1 MMTPY
6 KLKLINNNKLNNK
19 LNNNNENDEA
29 LIQLDN
35 SNILERDTSDEI
47 NYETD
52 IQPQYSSDM
61 IENKSIK
68 NKTNYNSIYSE
79 YNKNITASYIYRYT
93 FYINLLAIIG
103 LVINIF
109 CYYDIKCI
117 VDNKNK
123 KYIDTIIINIYNINI
138 IYYYVNI
145 ILMWYVFYISINIL
159 TFLCG
164 LCMSIKMIIIM
175 HLLKINNIIFISSL
189 LLRFLQFT
197 ILSICIF
204 TDTYIFQLYNNNKT
218 IIYYNNTNTTT
229 LNIHIPLYLELIIL
243 ETILYIFIAFMIGII
258 NSKISIVQT
267 VV

>member
-1 MMTPY
+1 MTPY
-6 KLKLINNNKLNNK
+6 KYRLCKNNK
-19 LNNNNENDEA
+19 LNNNEDDES
-29 LIQLDN
+29 LL
-35 SNILERDTSDEI
+35 ILENYNKLDRDTCDEI
-47 NYETD
+47 NYDDD
-52 IQPQYSSDM
+52 IRPQRDDDM
-61 IENKSIK
+61 LENKSTK
-68 NKTNYNSIYSE
+68 NITNYNSIYSE
-79 YNKNITASYIYRYT
+79 YNKNIMVKYIYRHT

-117 VDNKNK
+117 VDNKNNI
-123 KYIDTIIINIYNINI
+123 YIDNIIINIYNINI

-145 ILMWYVFYISINIL
+145 ILMWYVWYIGINIL

-175 HLLKINNIIFISSL
+175 HLLKINNIIFMLSL

-218 IIYYNNTNTTT
+218 IIYYNNTTT